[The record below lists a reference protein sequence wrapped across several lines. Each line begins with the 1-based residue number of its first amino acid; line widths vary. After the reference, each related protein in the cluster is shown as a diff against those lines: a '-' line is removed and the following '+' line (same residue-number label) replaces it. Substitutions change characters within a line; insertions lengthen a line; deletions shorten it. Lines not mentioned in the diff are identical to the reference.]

1 MYFWPERSELYI
13 CIKDRVSFL
22 QLFMIKISF
31 FLLYTYFLNRALS
44 TLKGLDCALD
54 LQKPDLI

>member
-1 MYFWPERSELYI
+1 MYFSPERSELYI

-44 TLKGLDCALD
+44 TLKGLDSMY
-54 LQKPDLI
+54 IGSTET